1 MEKMNSSIH
10 KKQSFAAVVDQ
21 DFNTTATFRRKDLL
35 TVILGIMIPIGF
47 MFILTV
53 KSYIEANNSRSSV
66 QTSLPSACTAT
77 GNTPTNSFCSAAGNA
92 PVIDY
97 ARNAWVTHVHQ
108 SVTQTI
114 EGNEEEKTK
123 SSQRYTEMEK
133 YLENWVASNGGSER
147 LKHICTN
154 KHHLCVYW
162 ASIGECESN
171 PVFMEQEC
179 ILACQMC
186 AYSILVK

>member
-1 MEKMNSSIH
+1 VSGDQGIVYIAGLQYPAKPISSHGKNEQQYSQETIICCGGGPRLQYNSNIS
-10 KKQSFAAVVDQ
+10 KKRFTDSDSRNSEYHSDCQSPRQ
-21 DFNTTATFRRKDLL
+21 LEILRHLL
-35 TVILGIMIPIGF
+35 YFMKKMIPIGF

-133 YLENWVASNGGSER
+133 YLE
-147 LKHICTN
+147 K
-154 KHHLCVYW
+154 
-162 ASIGECESN
+162 
-171 PVFMEQEC
+171 
-179 ILACQMC
+179 
-186 AYSILVK
+186 